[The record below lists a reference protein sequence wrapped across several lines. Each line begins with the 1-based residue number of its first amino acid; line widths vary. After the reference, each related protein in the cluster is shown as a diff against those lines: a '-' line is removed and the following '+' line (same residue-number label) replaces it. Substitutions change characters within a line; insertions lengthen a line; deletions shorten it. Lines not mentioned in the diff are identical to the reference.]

1 MQKHLRSMTLAL
13 AVATLAG
20 PLTAQEIKEITEES
34 EPVTAKTV
42 LARVNGKEITLGH
55 MIAARATLPEQYDNV
70 PDEELFNGILQQMI
84 QQEALAQALDTLPP
98 LLATTLENEQRSL
111 KAGEVIEDRLQTA
124 VSEEDIQAAYDAQ
137 FADFESTEEFNASH
151 ILLETEEE
159 AIAVKAEL
167 DGGANFVVT
176 AREKSTGPSGPN
188 GGDLGWFGTGMMV
201 PSFEAATIA
210 LEVGGI
216 SDPVETQFGWHIIQ
230 LKDMRATE
238 PPALD
243 TVRDQIAGTLRNA
256 AAVEIISTAADD
268 ADVVIPVIEN
278 FDYSLVSQRELL
290 EP

>member
-1 MQKHLRSMTLAL
+1 MILSL

-20 PLTAQEIKEITEES
+20 PLTAQEIQETSEES
-34 EPVTAKTV
+34 EPVTAQTV

-111 KAGEVIEDRLQTA
+111 KAGEVIEDRLQNA
-124 VSEEDIQAAYDAQ
+124 VSEEDIRAAYDAQ

-167 DGGANFVVT
+167 DGGANFIVT

-210 LEVGGI
+210 LEVGEI
-216 SDPVETQFGWHIIQ
+216 SDPVQTQFGWHVIQ
-230 LKDMRATE
+230 LNDMRATE

-243 TVRDQIAGTLRNA
+243 TVRDQITGSLRNA

-268 ADVVIPVIEN
+268 ADVVIPVLED
-278 FDYSLVSQRELL
+278 FDYSLVSQRDLL